1 MHIYIHISM
10 SVCVL
15 LGSKLLLMLKTN
27 YAQYCFSALWGN
39 EIARTYSSIKKSNYL
54 LCTLSIFFEEKKY
67 KNFLLEFDADRKLVW
82 NANND
87 RT

>member
-1 MHIYIHISM
+1 MYIVNI
-10 SVCVL
+10 
-15 LGSKLLLMLKTN
+15 
-27 YAQYCFSALWGN
+27 LW
-39 EIARTYSSIKKSNYL
+39 R
-54 LCTLSIFFEEKKY
+54 KKY